1 MAVNRR
7 NREQLVPLLKWGVYY
22 LLLLLFYTLQTTP
35 RLFAIAGIK
44 PVLLIPLCLSVC
56 MFEDVLPASLYATL
70 GGLLWDIS
78 SDKLFGFTGVILL
91 CCGAAVALLCVF
103 YLRPNLPGLLAFCG
117 VVILLRVGLEFLFYY
132 ILLDYAHSG
141 QLFVRQVLPSL
152 GYTLLV
158 TPPVYWLVKRL
169 AARFSLNVKL

>member
-1 MAVNRR
+1 MAVKRR
-7 NREQLVPLLKWGVYY
+7 NREQLVPLLKWVVYA
-22 LLLLLFYTLQTTP
+22 LLLVLFYTVQTTP

-44 PVLLIPLCLSVC
+44 PVWIVPLCLSVC
-56 MFEDVLPASLYATL
+56 MFEDVLPASLYATV

-91 CCGAAVALLCVF
+91 CCGAAVALLCVY
-103 YLRPNLPGLLAFCG
+103 YLRPNLPGILIFCLMT
-117 VVILLRVGLEFLFYY
+117 ILLRVGLEFLFYY
-132 ILLDYAHSG
+132 VLLDYAHSG

-158 TPPVYWLVKRL
+158 TAPVYWLVKWL
-169 AARFSLNVKL
+169 STRFSLNVKL